1 MVVVVTNRKLCPGD
15 FLSHIHELARAKPGL
30 IILREKDLP
39 EAEYE
44 ILWKQCQDIC
54 SNYEVPVAVNSRLE
68 TARRQGASHLHLP
81 LHLLRQYSGELDG
94 FSQVGASVHSVEDAL
109 EAQAMGASYLV
120 AGHIFPTSCKEGV
133 PPRGLSFLKEVC
145 QAVKIPVYAIG
156 GINRNH
162 VPEILAQGAGGFCIM
177 SELMECPDPYRR
189 LCSYLSFDVQSS
201 DIN

>member
-81 LHLLRQYSGELDG
+81 LHLLRQYRGIRPQCGRRSGG
-94 FSQVGASVHSVEDAL
+94 PSNG
-109 EAQAMGASYLV
+109 
-120 AGHIFPTSCKEGV
+120 
-133 PPRGLSFLKEVC
+133 SFLSGRWTHLPH
-145 QAVKIPVYAIG
+145 QLQRRGPSPGPFFPQG
-156 GINRNH
+156 GLPSGKDPGLCHWRH
-162 VPEILAQGAGGFCIM
+162 QSEPCAGGP
-177 SELMECPDPYRR
+177 SPGGWRVLHHVRTDGVSRS
-189 LCSYLSFDVQSS
+189 L
-201 DIN
+201 

>member
-1 MVVVVTNRKLCPGD
+1 M
-15 FLSHIHELARAKPGL
+15 
-30 IILREKDLP
+30 
-39 EAEYE
+39 
-44 ILWKQCQDIC
+44 
-54 SNYEVPVAVNSRLE
+54 AVNSRLE

-162 VPEILAQGAGGFCIM
+162 VPEILAQGEMCIRDRTILF
-177 SELMECPDPYRR
+177 SFFFLLEFDLFSSSCLPDDAIIDGIRYI
-189 LCSYLSFDVQSS
+189 CNTIFFYLSFICYYLS
-201 DIN
+201 II